1 MSSPA
6 LEETTPAITESL
18 AQGAADLR
26 FEDIDADSL
35 AVAKQCLIDWF
46 AVTLAGSAEP
56 LTALLLAEAAE
67 EGGQPRATLIGAGT
81 KGTLAQAC
89 LVNGAG
95 SHALDYDDVS
105 KTMGGHPTAQVAAAV
120 LAVAEDLGAT
130 GRDLLAAFVAGYET
144 ECRIGDLVAPSHYQ
158 KGFHAT
164 ATVGSFGAAAG
175 VGHLLG
181 LEGEAMARALG
192 IAATQAAGLKAQFG
206 TMCKPLHAGKAAGNG
221 LLAARLARRGF
232 TSRPDILEAS
242 QGFADTQSDDFHDQ
256 HALQAPRRGF
266 HVRENLFKY
275 HAACYLTHSTI
286 EILADLRDEGRI
298 APEQIDSVVLSV
310 DPGHFKVCNIQEP
323 DTGLEVK
330 FSLRHTAALALAGI
344 DTAGID
350 SYSDANARAPELVA
364 LRRKV
369 GIVDDGGP
377 GTLATARI
385 ILHDGQT
392 LERSFDVGVPT
403 EDVAAQGLKIDAK
416 FRSLAVPLLG
426 ETVAAALLAD
436 LQQLE
441 TLDDTGRL
449 LAHVAAWQASGE
461 GNG

>member
-403 EDVAAQGLKIDAK
+403 EDVAARGLKIDAK

>member
-6 LEETTPAITESL
+6 LEDAVPAITEIL
-18 AQGAADLR
+18 AQGAAGLR

-46 AVTLAGSAEP
+46 AVTLAGAAEP
-56 LTALLLAEAAE
+56 LTAMLTAEAQE
-67 EGGQPRATLIGAGT
+67 DGGHPRATMIGAGA
-81 KGTLAQAC
+81 KGTVAQAC
-89 LVNGAG
+89 LVNGSG
-95 SHALDYDDVS
+95 SHALDYDDVNL
-105 KTMGGHPTAQVAAAV
+105 TMGGHPTAQVAAAV
-120 LAVAEDLGAT
+120 LAVAEDLCAT
-130 GRDLLAAFVAGYET
+130 GRDLLTAFVAGYET
-144 ECRIGDLVAPSHYQ
+144 ECRIGNLVAPSHYL
-158 KGFHAT
+158 KGFHVT

-175 VGHLLG
+175 AGHLLG
-181 LEGEAMARALG
+181 LDGEGMARALG
-192 IAATQAAGLKAQFG
+192 IAGTQAAGLKAQFG

-221 LLAARLARRGF
+221 LLAARLALRGF
-232 TSRPDILEAS
+232 TSRTDILEAV
-242 QGFADTQSDDFHDQ
+242 QGFADTQSDDFRDAR
-256 HALQAPRRGF
+256 ALQTPRRGF

-298 APEQIDSVVLSV
+298 EPAQIDSVVLSV

-330 FSLRHTAALALAGI
+330 FSLRHTAAFALAGV
-344 DTAGID
+344 DTASID
-350 SYSDANARAPELVA
+350 SYSDGNARSPELVA

-369 GIVDDGGP
+369 AIDDDGGP
-377 GTLATARI
+377 STLATARVT
-385 ILHDGQT
+385 LHDGQT

-426 ETVAAALLAD
+426 AGAAEALLAD
-436 LQQLE
+436 LHGLE
-441 TLDDTGRL
+441 SLPDAGTL
-449 LAHVAAWQASGE
+449 LAHVADWRPKARP
-461 GNG
+461 